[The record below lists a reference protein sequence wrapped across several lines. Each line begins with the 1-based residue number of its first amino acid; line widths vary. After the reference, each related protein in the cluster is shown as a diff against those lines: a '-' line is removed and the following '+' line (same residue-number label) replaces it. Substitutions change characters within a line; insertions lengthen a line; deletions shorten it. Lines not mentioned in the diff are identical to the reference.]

1 MSDFETGLVVVMT
14 FAVGGMGIVGLVG
27 WIVQHAVKTEAKA
40 LHERADRL
48 DGKTDEQSST
58 LASVSAELH
67 GARTDLTAL
76 REEMEGVRG
85 EVDMLAHGPPSMRSP
100 QGPRGK
106 AS

>member
-1 MSDFETGLVVVMT
+1 MSDFETSLVVVMT
-14 FAVGGMGIVGLVG
+14 LAVGGMAIVGFVG
-27 WIVQHAVKTEAKA
+27 WIVQDAVKAEAKA

-76 REEMEGVRG
+76 RG